1 MLPTART
8 QLWSRE
14 DQAEFL
20 AAADSRLHL
29 AFMLLLYRTQRLSD
43 VLAMTKGQVYER
55 DGRMMIE
62 LRQQKTGTLVA
73 VPAHRDLL
81 PLLHA
86 RLEERSGG
94 MLLVPSPTG
103 RPCLRR
109 NFSRKW
115 TRRCVAWHC
124 DEPAPYSAKAGRK
137 IACAPGSPSSTASGA
152 ISGHKID
159 FCQQI
164 IDTYLP
170 RRTEVAIAA
179 TSAWEAAEDAHGQAP
194 AACACETQ
202 GHRSVPGF

>member
-1 MLPTART
+1 
-8 QLWSRE
+8 
-14 DQAEFL
+14 
-20 AAADSRLHL
+20 
-29 AFMLLLYRTQRLSD
+29 
-43 VLAMTKGQVYER
+43 MTKGQVYER

-81 PLLHA
+81 PTRPPRGAVWRHAAGAVADRPALPAPQLLA
-86 RLEERSGG
+86 QVDKAMRR
-94 MLLVPSPTG
+94 MA
-103 RPCLRR
+103 LRR
-109 NFSRKW
+109 ARALFRQGW
-115 TRRCVAWHC
+115 
-124 DEPAPYSAKAGRK
+124 
-137 IACAPGSPSSTASGA
+137 PSSTASGA